1 MKTYY
6 RLIINRNSI
15 TNTGQGSVAGKDIF
29 DICLKENEYFLG
41 YTNSWEL
48 GEKDIQNLNLPKLKP
63 GKSFVING
71 KKIYRYPKLTLPRE
85 KVDLLK
91 EKENVK
97 VVRDPNNADIHIV
110 SYSFLRN
117 LFTFKWE
124 KAIPFVE
131 FFKVI
136 KLCIEKGLLSEEAV
150 TQLKEIISSADK
162 DSYVSFDR
170 YYSYGNT
177 PEQDNWLDTFN
188 NIYSEYKKDYSRVIV
203 VEDKNKNAYETFI
216 NTKSEIVFD
225 TDILDLIDSELA
237 VLSDDQY
244 DNIEN
249 MLTSSDR
256 DNRTLAVEM
265 IANCNVEK
273 SFNVVS
279 GLYWWHYDF
288 FKDTNNWNSVNVK
301 SLRSRMKD
309 YEGGHNTSN
318 IYSFNAYI
326 RNLAKDGKLTRFAV
340 DKTRKLLMN
349 TLLNNLCGDSSDVF
363 KVNLENLYIADE
375 IENMINE

>member
-1 MKTYY
+1 M
-6 RLIINRNSI
+6 
-15 TNTGQGSVAGKDIF
+15 
-29 DICLKENEYFLG
+29 
-41 YTNSWEL
+41 
-48 GEKDIQNLNLPKLKP
+48 
-63 GKSFVING
+63 
-71 KKIYRYPKLTLPRE
+71 
-85 KVDLLK
+85 
-91 EKENVK
+91 
-97 VVRDPNNADIHIV
+97 
-110 SYSFLRN
+110 
-117 LFTFKWE
+117 
-124 KAIPFVE
+124 
-131 FFKVI
+131 
-136 KLCIEKGLLSEEAV
+136 LSEEAV